1 MSESKEM
8 TAAAAAEERV
18 DATEEKRKNVNGIN
32 ARGRVLGI
40 GKDNYGR
47 PRFILF
53 IRANSSRPASYV
65 SFSLDKISLGDIRVG
80 DFVDVEGHIVAYNT
94 RSRVW
99 DRNIYTQYMVADK
112 VELCR
117 TRLKKI
123 YGFDGGFAFDR
134 PYIDVYV
141 SGKVTD
147 IESREGRNTLSILVE
162 EKGKR
167 PNTINVQYSDRMR
180 VNDVK
185 PSKGDEICLVG
196 TIYTKKT
203 DKDGST
209 RYYENIIV
217 DDMGIVVKEEEADST
232 LFDFGE
238 ENGEKE

>member
-1 MSESKEM
+1 M
-8 TAAAAAEERV
+8 
-18 DATEEKRKNVNGIN
+18 
-32 ARGRVLGI
+32 
-40 GKDNYGR
+40 
-47 PRFILF
+47 
-53 IRANSSRPASYV
+53 
-65 SFSLDKISLGDIRVG
+65 
-80 DFVDVEGHIVAYNT
+80 
-94 RSRVW
+94 
-99 DRNIYTQYMVADK
+99 
-112 VELCR
+112 
-117 TRLKKI
+117 
-123 YGFDGGFAFDR
+123 
-134 PYIDVYV
+134 
-141 SGKVTD
+141 
-147 IESREGRNTLSILVE
+147 VE

-238 ENGEKE
+238 EDGEKE